1 MLNMRR
7 QLMNMI
13 VPQGIKELVTQRL
26 RTGRTRL
33 NWATSS
39 FSGMFNQWRTSCPA
53 AFAPLVLMLGILLLI
68 GGTYVNTAA
77 ATTYYMAPGNSSDS
91 NPGTSAAPWKTFTH
105 ALPLLTPGDTLILKN
120 GKYNTTNSGYANV
133 NCDITNSNRTGN
145 NGENRV
151 DGHITIKAE
160 NEREAHIEGTTGKTV
175 FRMNYCKYWDF
186 YGIYATNVDKDVNG
200 GSTFYITNS
209 KFITFKRMLFE
220 GNNRYENSHQ
230 LSFAAC
236 ENVLVEE
243 SEFYF
248 FHRHALIFGGGTK
261 KSVAR
266 RNYANSRGR
275 EDIPVADGGWKS
287 EATTRGQSGV
297 AIYPGEDNV
306 VENNISEGQ
315 RSGVSIS
322 ALGTTKG
329 NKLYGNISLGDYY
342 GVFPTVRSGSRLPE
356 DLMPRDTTIEN
367 QVVINPKDYGIY
379 ARGNKNTKINNAS
392 FFGGGPNLSPKEDYQ
407 SGLKADRHDGALGDG
422 YYSIETTNILTVNHA
437 KYGIHT
443 ENQNEVE
450 HQFVHGHGN
459 GTPPDPENDWSG
471 PGFSNT
477 FTGDPGIGACY
488 VWLPD
493 GSPLKRQGTEIEGTT
508 TDPPERH
515 DIGANVLYRYE
526 TTIEPDGTLTTE
538 LMTDQPLWDPETG
551 AFPHGAKIG
560 GVNDIAGSSAFDVH
574 KRLHVGPPP
583 GYEGDPPPRKD
594 WPCPFPEDY
603 PDPGDPST
611 NMAPTVVMGPALQI
625 TLPASA
631 TVTAEVMDDGLPT
644 PPGQV
649 TTMWSQVSGP
659 GMVTFGEDTAVTTTA
674 SFNLA
679 GTYVLR
685 LTANDGALEESALLT
700 VEVLSAPPS
709 NYTFEARK
717 TGAPL
722 VLDGQ
727 LEEAAWSQAHTVTF
741 SNLAR
746 SDNTVTVHSLWDDS
760 ALYLA
765 FTVEDSSPLETNP
778 DPAQLYRDDGVE
790 FYLDTGH
797 EGTTSLDSNDY
808 HAIVNYQND
817 ATLAGISAET
827 TTSTT
832 GYVMELEIP
841 WTTLNVSPVGGQILG
856 LLLGNNDR
864 DNGSSTQFDWQGL
877 IDGGGYGN
885 PSLWGDLVLS
895 ADPIPLPP
903 IVNAGSDQTI
913 TLPDGASLTGTVTDD
928 GLPSPPNVTT
938 TWSQVSG
945 PGTVTFGTPTAVTT
959 TATFSEPGIYEVRLT
974 ADDGLF
980 TTSDDL
986 IVDVK
991 PATFVLLVLLEG
1003 TGNGT
1008 VTSTPG
1014 AINCPTVLCNDAF
1027 NEGQLVTLTAV
1038 ASSGSD
1044 FAGWSGN
1051 CVVTGPT
1058 SCEVTLTQMETV
1070 TATFTLSNT
1079 PPEVEAGSDITL
1091 TFPAPATLA
1100 GTVGDDGLPSPSN
1113 VTTTWSQVSGPGTVT
1128 FDNAQETTTTA
1139 TFSEPGTYVV
1149 RLTAND
1155 GALTSFDDRT
1165 ITVKPAVPHDV
1176 DGDGQADLV
1185 WWDTYTGEV
1194 AVWLGNG
1201 AAAPTTTGV
1210 IGTLDPTSWRME
1222 GLGDLDGDGR
1232 ADLIWRDPT
1241 AGSVEV
1247 WLGNGVAVPTTM
1259 GVIGSVPPAWVIK
1272 GVGDVDGDG
1281 RADLVWREVTT
1292 GEVAVWLGN
1301 GAAAPTTTALI
1312 GSAPLAW
1319 VIEGVGDV
1327 DGDGQADLV
1336 WREVSTGE
1344 VAVWLGNGAAAPT
1357 TTALIGQ
1364 VLPTSWRIEG
1374 VGDLDGD
1381 GQADLAWRD
1390 TSNGNVAMWLG
1401 NGAAAPT
1408 IQKSIGNVVPTTWR
1422 IESVGD
1428 VDGDGQADLTWR
1440 NTSNGEVA
1448 VWLGN
1453 GTTGPTATAVIGSAP
1468 TTWEIHP
1475 FSDRYETVLTLQT
1488 PIPLMVDGQLTE
1500 QAWSQAH
1507 SVTFQ
1512 NTPRSDNAVTVASL
1526 WDASHL
1532 YLAFTVADTLL
1543 ETDTSSTQLY
1553 RDDGVEVYFDPGHE
1567 ASTALDGNDFHAIV
1581 TYLDA
1586 ATVGGI
1592 STATTTSATGYVME
1606 VQIPWTTL
1614 SVTPSAGT
1622 ALGVLLGNNDRD
1634 NGSSTQFDWLG
1645 LIDHGGYG
1653 NPSLW
1658 GDLVLSGQVV
1668 EDANVAPTVVMG
1680 ADGTVTLPAS
1690 ATVTATV
1697 TDDGLPSSPGQVTT
1711 TWSQVSGPGTVT
1723 FGEATAV
1730 TTAASFDLA
1739 GTYVLRLTAH
1749 DGQLMSSGELTVTVL
1764 PPPPPLTVTVSG
1776 TGSGSVTS
1784 TPGTI
1789 NCPSDSCTETFADGT
1804 AVTLTATPS
1813 SGSTFEGWSGGGCS
1827 GTGACTVSLTQ
1838 AETVT
1843 ATFTASP
1850 PIVIPPSQ
1858 MSVVSANSDFDDRGN
1873 VLDNNDQ
1880 TSWSADG
1887 GGPYEMVLALGG
1899 TYAVSEFRY
1908 LPYKTWS
1915 RCTQYDVFVSTN
1927 TTDWGSAVASGT
1939 WANTLGEKTASF
1951 APKIGAFVRVR
1962 YTTPSSTSTKSYC
1975 LVDEHRVVGVPE
1987 GG

>member
-1 MLNMRR
+1 
-7 QLMNMI
+7 MNTI
-13 VPQGIKELVTQRL
+13 VPHGAKGLITQRL
-26 RTGRTRL
+26 RGAGRARL
-33 NWATSS
+33 NWATPS
-39 FSGMFNQWRTSCPA
+39 FSWMFNQWRTSCTA
-53 AFAPLVLMLGILLLI
+53 AVPPLVLMLGILLLI
-68 GGTYVNTAA
+68 GGTFVNLAVA
-77 ATTYYMAPGNSSDS
+77 DTYYMSPSEEAND
-91 NPGTSAAPWKTFTH
+91 NNAGTLSAPWKTFQES
-105 ALPLLTPGDTLILKN
+105 LGKLEPGDTLILKE
-120 GKYNTTNSGYANV
+120 GTYNALNSGYPK
-133 NCDITNSNRTGN
+133 IIGNSNPKNLDDLSAPT
-145 NGENRV
+145 V
-151 DGHITIKAE
+151 MDGLDGQPITVKAE
-160 NEREAHIEGTTGKTV
+160 DERKAFIEGTGEHHTV
-175 FRMNYCKYWDF
+175 HIENLSHWKFE
-186 YGIYATNVDKDVNG
+186 GIYAKSADFELPP
-200 GSTFYITNS
+200 GSKGTVFFVKNS
-209 KFITFKRMLFE
+209 EHLEFKRLLLTH
-220 GNNRYENSHQ
+220 NNRWQNSH
-230 LSFAAC
+230 LLLAWYC
-236 ENVLVEE
+236 DNILVEE
-243 SEFYF
+243 SEFYW
-248 FHRHALIFGGGTK
+248 FHRHGINFAHTTN
-261 KSVAR
+261 SVAR
-266 RNYANSRGR
+266 RNYLNSRGYT
-275 EDIPVADGGWKS
+275 DIPESSPGAGDGGRKS
-287 EATTRGQSGV
+287 IFYHHGDSAVS
-297 AIYPGEDNV
+297 IYPGVDNT
-306 VENNISEGQ
+306 VENVISEGQ
-315 RSGVSIS
+315 ARLVEINAPDPATGNKILGSIS
-322 ALGTTKG
+322 LNEVQGFIFDARGKTTEEMPRNTELIDNVVVNPTNHGVFSRAAFNTIITNLSIFGGDTGIEADDYFSPSKPEVKPKDCRSTYVDDAASPPVDCDNRTGDEFFSISTTNTAIRGADLRHEYGIRDFKKEDPEINPLG
-329 NKLYGNISLGDYY
+329 GNIKWKIDNEEGIVKLGD
-342 GVFPTVRSGSRLPE
+342 PKKTVE
-356 DLMPRDTTIEN
+356 T
-367 QVVINPKDYGIY
+367 
-379 ARGNKNTKINNAS
+379 
-392 FFGGGPNLSPKEDYQ
+392 PN
-407 SGLKADRHDGALGDG
+407 
-422 YYSIETTNILTVNHA
+422 
-437 KYGIHT
+437 
-443 ENQNEVE
+443 NEVNE
-450 HQFVHGHGN
+450 F
-459 GTPPDPENDWSG
+459 GT
-471 PGFSNT
+471 
-477 FTGDPGIGACY
+477 CY
-488 VWLPD
+488 AWVPI
-493 GSPLKRQGTEIEGTT
+493 GSPLKGAGLGGE
-508 TDPPERH
+508 
-515 DIGANVLYRYE
+515 DIGANVLYRYVNGVE
-526 TTIEPDGTLTTE
+526 
-538 LMTDQPLWDPETG
+538 MTNQPLWNLNPAPGEHLG
-551 AFPHGAKIG
+551 AFPHGAKIL

-574 KRLHVGPPP
+574 ERLHVNTNG
-583 GYEGDPPPRKD
+583 
-594 WPCPFPEDY
+594 CAFPEGY
-603 PDPGDPST
+603 GQLPDTTPPILTLLGTTPVNVPEGATYEDAGATATDAVDGDLTANIVTSGLPIDTTTPGTYTVTYTVSDAAGNAADPVTRTVNVYSLLTLSPTTSSVPIGTGITFLASGGLGTYTFAIADNQSGGSINAVSGAYVAGPTAGLDTVEVTDGNST
-611 NMAPTVVMGPALQI
+611 AT
-625 TLPASA
+625 A
-631 TVTAEVMDDGLPT
+631 TVTVGL
-644 PPGQV
+644 
-649 TTMWSQVSGP
+649 
-659 GMVTFGEDTAVTTTA
+659 
-674 SFNLA
+674 
-679 GTYVLR
+679 
-685 LTANDGALEESALLT
+685 
-700 VEVLSAPPS
+700 
-709 NYTFEARK
+709 
-717 TGAPL
+717 
-722 VLDGQ
+722 
-727 LEEAAWSQAHTVTF
+727 AHT
-741 SNLAR
+741 
-746 SDNTVTVHSLWDDS
+746 
-760 ALYLA
+760 
-765 FTVEDSSPLETNP
+765 
-778 DPAQLYRDDGVE
+778 
-790 FYLDTGH
+790 
-797 EGTTSLDSNDY
+797 
-808 HAIVNYQND
+808 
-817 ATLAGISAET
+817 
-827 TTSTT
+827 
-832 GYVMELEIP
+832 
-841 WTTLNVSPVGGQILG
+841 
-856 LLLGNNDR
+856 
-864 DNGSSTQFDWQGL
+864 
-877 IDGGGYGN
+877 
-885 PSLWGDLVLS
+885 
-895 ADPIPLPP
+895 
-903 IVNAGSDQTI
+903 
-913 TLPDGASLTGTVTDD
+913 
-928 GLPSPPNVTT
+928 
-938 TWSQVSG
+938 
-945 PGTVTFGTPTAVTT
+945 
-959 TATFSEPGIYEVRLT
+959 
-974 ADDGLF
+974 
-980 TTSDDL
+980 
-986 IVDVK
+986 
-991 PATFVLLVLLEG
+991 
-1003 TGNGT
+1003 
-1008 VTSTPG
+1008 
-1014 AINCPTVLCNDAF
+1014 
-1027 NEGQLVTLTAV
+1027 
-1038 ASSGSD
+1038 
-1044 FAGWSGN
+1044 
-1051 CVVTGPT
+1051 
-1058 SCEVTLTQMETV
+1058 
-1070 TATFTLSNT
+1070 
-1079 PPEVEAGSDITL
+1079 
-1091 TFPAPATLA
+1091 
-1100 GTVGDDGLPSPSN
+1100 
-1113 VTTTWSQVSGPGTVT
+1113 
-1128 FDNAQETTTTA
+1128 
-1139 TFSEPGTYVV
+1139 
-1149 RLTAND
+1149 
-1155 GALTSFDDRT
+1155 
-1165 ITVKPAVPHDV
+1165 PHDV

-1850 PIVIPPSQ
+1850 PIIPQSQ
-1858 MSVVSANSDFDDRGN
+1858 MSVVSASANMADAGK
-1873 VLDNNDQ
+1873 VLDGNLGTKWATDVG
-1880 TSWSADG
+1880 SAH
-1887 GGPYEMVLALGG
+1887 EMVLDLGG

-1908 LPYKTWS
+1908 QPYSSWS
-1915 RCTQYDVFVSTN
+1915 RCTAYEVYVSSSN
-1927 TTDWGSAVASGT
+1927 GNWGTAVATGT
-1939 WANTLGEKTASF
+1939 WENTLGEKTASF
-1951 APKIGAFVRVR
+1951 APTEGAFVRVR

-1975 LVDEHRVVGVPE
+1975 FVAEHTVYGTAVVPPSVIPQSQMSVVSASANLNTAPTVLDGNLDTKWATGAGGPHEMVLDLGGTYAVSEFRYQPYSSWSRCTAYEVYVSASNGNWGTAVATGTWGIDAAEKIASFPAKTGAFVRVQYTSGTNGSSYCYAAEHNVVGAAT